1 MEKISIL
8 VVEDEEI
15 VAEDIGR
22 SLQNLGYAVTSKVSS
37 GKEAIRMAQETN
49 PDLILMDIVIKGDI
63 DGIETAKQIKTL
75 FDIPV
80 VYLTAFSDEKT
91 LERAKITEPFGY
103 IIKPFRERELH
114 IIIEMALFKHST
126 EKKLKD
132 SREWFSVTLKSIGDA
147 VIATDPQ
154 GYVLLMNPVALL
166 MTGWNMKEARGRPL
180 KEVFNIINEKDG
192 DGQEDKIILISKDN
206 KRISIRENSD
216 AIKDKQGNIIGLVLV
231 FSEIRSM

>member
-1 MEKISIL
+1 MLKTRIM

-22 SLQNLGYAVTSKVSS
+22 SLLDLGYAVTSKVSS
-37 GKEAIRMAQETN
+37 GKEAIRMAQETK

-91 LERAKITEPFGY
+91 LERAKITAPFGY

-114 IIIEMALFKHST
+114 ISIEMALFKHSI

-132 SREWFSVTLKSIGDA
+132 SREWFNITLKSIGDA

-154 GYVLLMNPVALL
+154 GYVLFMNPVARS
-166 MTGWNMKEARGRPL
+166 MTGWNIEEARGRPL
-180 KEVFNIINEKDG
+180 KEIFNIVNEKAG
-192 DGQEDKIILISKDN
+192 DQGNKIILISKDN
-206 KRISIRENSD
+206 KRITIRENSD
-216 AIKDKQGNIIGLVLV
+216 SIKDKKGNIIGLVLV
-231 FSEIRSM
+231 FSEIRTM